1 MFRLIY
7 HRRSQSLQRLHKLWH
22 KLRFYII
29 FVAAIAL
36 VAIAITACKGQ
47 EGIVPPLEQHP
58 QIQVFFN
65 HNQAAKYTDP
75 YRNIERLGDNLEK
88 IIIDNIKEAKTSL
101 DIAVQELRLPNI
113 ALAIADAQVR
123 GVKVRLILE
132 NTYSRAW
139 SELAEAEVANLAP
152 RDRERYQ
159 EFFKFAD
166 INKDG
171 QLSTEERDRRDAIR
185 LIKLVNIPWIDDT
198 ADGSKGSGLMHHKF
212 IVVDNRI
219 VLFGSP
225 NFTMSDIHGDF
236 TRPDSR
242 GNANNLV
249 RIESPELA
257 TRFKQEFDIMW
268 GDGVGGK
275 PDSLFGTNKPL
286 RKIDYFI
293 IGGAQV
299 RLKFS
304 PASRDVAREQTSN
317 GLIATA
323 IAGSKRSIDMALF
336 VISDRYISSILA
348 EKSDQNI
355 QIRALIDS
363 QFAYRDYSATLDMWG
378 IQSAKD
384 CKLGTN
390 NAWKQPLKTVGVPN
404 LITGDLLHHKFAIL
418 DRSLVITGSHNW
430 TMAGNHTND
439 EVLVVIQNE
448 KVAAHYQREYDRL
461 YQDANLG
468 PNAKLS
474 QASAKGCNGKVNKSA
489 EKEMEVKES
498 TLDLE

>member
-1 MFRLIY
+1 M
-7 HRRSQSLQRLHKLWH
+7 
-22 KLRFYII
+22 
-29 FVAAIAL
+29 AMAAL
-36 VAIAITACKGQ
+36 VAIATNACQGQ
-47 EGIVPPLEQHP
+47 AGIVPSLEQHP

-88 IIIDNIKEAKTSL
+88 IIVDNINAAKSSL

-113 ALAIADAQVR
+113 AMAIADAQVR

-132 NTYSRAW
+132 NSYSRAW
-139 SELAEAEVANLAP
+139 SELTDAEIANLAP
-152 RDRERYQ
+152 RDRDQYQ

-171 QLSTEERDRRDAIR
+171 QLSENERDRRDAIR

-212 IVVDNRI
+212 IVIDNRI

-236 TRPDSR
+236 TKPDTR
-242 GNANNLV
+242 GNANNLL
-249 RIESPELA
+249 RIESVELA
-257 TRFKQEFDIMW
+257 TRFKEEFEIMW
-268 GDGVGGK
+268 GDGAGGK
-275 PDSLFGTNKPL
+275 PNSLFGAKKPL
-286 RKIDYFI
+286 RKIDYLI
-293 IGGAQV
+293 IGGAQI

-304 PASRDVAREQTSN
+304 PAAMDVAREQTSN

-323 IAGSKRSIDMALF
+323 IAGSKKSIDMALF
-336 VISDRYISSILA
+336 VASDRYLSSILQGKA
-348 EKSDQNI
+348 QQNI
-355 QIRALIDS
+355 QIRALVDS
-363 QFAYRDYSATLDMWG
+363 RFAYRDYSITLDMWG
-378 IQSAKD
+378 MQSTKD

-390 NAWKQPLKTVGVPN
+390 NAWQKPLKTVGVPN

-418 DRSLVITGSHNW
+418 DHSSVITGSHNW
-430 TMAGNHTND
+430 TMAANHTND

-461 YQDANLG
+461 YQDASFG
-468 PNAKLS
+468 PSAKLS
-474 QASAKGCNGKVNKSA
+474 QASTKGCNGKVKPQKE
-489 EKEMEVKES
+489 EKVPQEV
-498 TLDLE
+498 DLY

>member
-1 MFRLIY
+1 M
-7 HRRSQSLQRLHKLWH
+7 
-22 KLRFYII
+22 
-29 FVAAIAL
+29 AI
-36 VAIAITACKGQ
+36 VTTACQGQ
-47 EGIVPPLEQHP
+47 VGIVPPLEQHP

-88 IIIDNIKEAKTSL
+88 IIIDNINAAKSSL

-113 ALAIADAQVR
+113 AIAIADAQLR

-132 NTYSRAW
+132 NNYSRGW
-139 SELAEAEVANLAP
+139 SELTEAEIQSLAP
-152 RDRERYQ
+152 RERDHYQ

-166 INKDG
+166 LNKDG
-171 QLSTEERDRRDAIR
+171 QLSEDERDRRDAIR
-185 LIKLVNIPWIDDT
+185 LIKLVKIPWIDDT

-212 IVVDNRI
+212 IVIDNRI

-236 TRPDSR
+236 TKPDTR

-304 PASRDVAREQTSN
+304 PAAKDAAREQTSN

-323 IAGSKRSIDMALF
+323 IAGSKKNIDMALF
-336 VISDRYISSILA
+336 VASDRYLSNIL
-348 EKSDQNI
+348 EGKSQQNI
-355 QIRALIDS
+355 QIRALVDS
-363 QFAYRDYSATLDMWG
+363 RFAYRDYSITLDMWG

-404 LITGDLLHHKFAIL
+404 LVTGDLLHHKFAIL
-418 DRSLVITGSHNW
+418 DHSSVITGSHNW

-439 EVLVVIQNE
+439 EALVVIQNE
-448 KVAAHYQREYDRL
+448 KVAAHFQREYDRL
-461 YQDANLG
+461 YQDASFG

-474 QASAKGCNGKVNKSA
+474 QASAKGCNGKVNPP
-489 EKEMEVKES
+489 KEQKIPPEPD
-498 TLDLE
+498 LDI